1 MQAQADFSSCVKMTA
16 KRVFMAAVL
25 TEPKTQIQ
33 IEEHVILSGVSW
45 KTYESLM
52 QEHEDRSVP
61 RFTYNR
67 GCLEI
72 YMPSQKHEEKA
83 VFLEKIVE
91 IFAEE
96 NDLEV
101 RNIRSTTFKKDEL
114 EKGAEPDGC
123 FYLQSYDK
131 VFGMQKIDL
140 EQFPPDLLLE
150 IDIFSP
156 SIDRLPI
163 YAAFKIPEIWR
174 FQKDE
179 VKIYVFDGEKYDEA
193 AESLSFPK
201 ATSEKLTNLLAE
213 SETEKRSAWLKKVRE
228 AAQN

>member
-1 MQAQADFSSCVKMTA
+1 
-16 KRVFMAAVL
+16 MAAVL
-25 TEPKTQIQ
+25 TEPKTQIL

-52 QEHEDRSVP
+52 KEHEDRSVP

-72 YMPSQKHEEKA
+72 YMPSQKHEKKA
-83 VFLEKIVE
+83 EFLTDIVKT
-91 IFAEE
+91 FAEE
-96 NDLEV
+96 REIELLS
-101 RNIRSTTFKKDEL
+101 IRSTTFKKDEL

-140 EQFPPDLLLE
+140 EQFPPDLVLE

-179 VKIYVFDGEKYDEA
+179 VKIYIFDGEKYAEK
-193 AESLSFPK
+193 AESIAFPK

-228 AAQN
+228 AARD